1 MLILLTIIFVIV
13 LGISLPDL
21 AFQPALPFPGAET
34 DSVVVDT
41 PQTATGSLNLSS
53 SWIFQLGLALGIIL
67 LSLALIIVLVKKA
80 NIKRVVLLA
89 SVLAVLFALFSLL
102 PNLPTIQL
110 DSVPIDTHVTKQ
122 PQTDYLT
129 APIGDPPANLFLWVE
144 VFLLIAISIL
154 IGWMVIRVFQRRLKE
169 NPLAVE
175 AESAILAISNGGNLG
190 GIIIRCYLNM
200 EKVISQEQGIERNQS
215 VTPREF
221 KTHLIYK
228 GIPEEPIL
236 QLTTLFE
243 KARYGNLD
251 LTEQDEL
258 QALNSLSAI
267 QKACQII
274 TEIRQ

>member
-1 MLILLTIIFVIV
+1 MLILLTIILVIV

-21 AFQPALPFPGAET
+21 AFQPALPFPGADT
-34 DSVVVDT
+34 DSVGVET
-41 PQTATGSLNLSS
+41 PQTAIGSLNFSFP
-53 SWIFQLGLALGIIL
+53 WIFQLGLALGIIL
-67 LSLALIIVLVKKA
+67 LSLALIIALVKKA
-80 NIKRVVLLA
+80 NLKRVVLLA
-89 SVLAVLFALFSLL
+89 SVLTVLFALFSLL
-102 PNLPTIQL
+102 PNLPSSKL

-154 IGWMVIRVFQRRLKE
+154 IGWMVIRIFQRRLKE